1 MLEQKIRRD
10 QAKKEKVL
18 SKTTNSV
25 RKDEKKKKNKD
36 EKEKEKEKKRKKEK
50 KLKEEQIK

>member
-10 QAKKEKVL
+10 QAKKEKIS

-36 EKEKEKEKKRKKEK
+36 EKEKEKEKKR
-50 KLKEEQIK
+50 